1 MSDNAD
7 NIEIIRDF
15 VQESRDA
22 LESLEQAVIALGRS
36 HGDKQSLNV
45 IFRLFHSMKGT
56 AGFLGF
62 KNIAGVTHAAESLLD
77 LIRSGEMELRYPDHI
92 NLFIQA
98 ADFAKEALS
107 ELETNLDDAGLAAK
121 ASFLTSILQNEIS
134 KKSGTRPVEEIEPE
148 PAAPTAPSPAHV
160 EAKTQEITAK
170 ASEATK
176 RNAEFMLGSD
186 MVDRFIQESDE
197 LLQKFEQDLLEWM
210 KTPGETALVSEAF
223 RSIHSFKGNSGFF
236 GFEDLEKLSHHMES
250 LLDIV
255 RTGGTVDHASATEA
269 LLSLKDS
276 LRLSVADIS
285 RGGPGRISNIDES
298 LQLLKNISQGARVKS
313 VGTGGGGRLG
323 EILLSEG
330 LVTKEDV
337 ARALETQTKPL
348 GEILVDMGAASP
360 EAVQK
365 ALGRQVK
372 DKPGADAA
380 ESRIKQGIVK
390 RQDIRVDLEKLDSL
404 ITLIGELVIAENM
417 MVNNPDLAGLSLENF
432 NKAAQQTSKIVREL
446 QELAM
451 VVRMV
456 PVAGLFRRMI
466 RLVHD
471 LSLKCGKKADLV
483 LSGEETEVDK
493 TIIEILTDPLVHMI
507 RNSVDHGIEMPSERT
522 MAGKPETGTVRLSA
536 SHEEGEVW
544 IIVEDDGRGL
554 SLDKI
559 IAKARK
565 QGLIAE
571 DAELT
576 EKEAYNLIF
585 LPGFSTAEQ
594 VSDVSGRG
602 VGMDVVRQNLD
613 KINCKI
619 DVFSKPGVGTK
630 FTMRIPLTL
639 AIIDGMLIR
648 VGQSRYILPIISIRE
663 SFCPKKGAVTVS
675 ADGQELV
682 RVREEFIPVVRL
694 HELHKIK
701 PDSEDLNDG
710 ILIVLDTVD
719 GNLALFVDEILGQ
732 QQTVIKGLS
741 KYISDVGRVRGVS
754 GCTILGN
761 GEVCLILDVGGL
773 VEITQNRAGSWAGAG
788 DKG

>member
-1 MSDNAD
+1 MFENDD

-15 VQESRDA
+15 VQESRDS
-22 LESLEQAVIALGRS
+22 LEHLEQAIIELGRS
-36 HGDKQSLNV
+36 RGDTQSLNV

-62 KNIAGVTHAAESLLD
+62 KNIASVTHAAESLLD
-77 LIRSGEMELRYPDHI
+77 LIRSGAMELKHPDHI
-92 NLFIQA
+92 NLLIQA
-98 ADFAKEALS
+98 ADFAKEALT
-107 ELETNLDDAGLAAK
+107 ELETRMDDKELSVK
-121 ASFLTSILQNEIS
+121 ASWLASVLHEAIS
-134 KKSGTRPVEEIEPE
+134 RN
-148 PAAPTAPSPAHV
+148 PTAQEAEHKETEPPAEVRQQTPHPQPEV
-160 EAKTQEITAK
+160 EKPAQK
-170 ASEATK
+170 K
-176 RNAEFMLGSD
+176 RDPDPMLGPE
-186 MVDRFIQESDE
+186 MLERFIQESDE
-197 LLQKFEQDLLEWM
+197 LLQKFEQDMLEWI
-210 KTPGETALVSEAF
+210 KTPGDTDIVSEAF
-223 RSIHSFKGNSGFF
+223 RSIHSFKGNCGFF
-236 GFEDLEKLSHHMES
+236 GFDDLEKLSHHMES
-250 LLDIV
+250 LLGMV
-255 RTGGTVDHASATEA
+255 RSGGAVDHTSAAEA
-269 LLSLKDS
+269 LLSQKDTLKNA
-276 LRLSVADIS
+276 VVDIS
-285 RGGPGRISNIDES
+285 SGGGGQIEGLEER
-298 LQLLKNISQGARVKS
+298 LQLLKDVSQGGRVKP
-313 VGTGGGGRLG
+313 GEAQNGGRLG
-323 EILLSEG
+323 EILVSEG
-330 LVTKEDV
+330 AVTKDDL

-360 EAVQK
+360 DAVNK
-365 ALGRQVK
+365 ALNRQIK
-372 DKPGADAA
+372 EKSGA
-380 ESRIKQGIVK
+380 EGEGKLKQGIIK

-417 MVNNPDLAGLSLENF
+417 MVNNPDLAGLLLENF

-456 PVAGLFRRMI
+456 PVSGLFRRMI

-471 LSLKCGKKADLV
+471 LSAKCGKKADLI

-507 RNSVDHGIEMPSERT
+507 RNSIDHGIETPQERVLR
-522 MAGKPETGTVRLSA
+522 GKPETGVVRLSA

-544 IIVEDDGRGL
+544 IVVEDDGKGL
-554 SLDKI
+554 NKEKI
-559 IAKARK
+559 LAKAAK
-565 QGLIAE
+565 LGLIGE
-571 DAELT
+571 DVSELSD
-576 EKEAYNLIF
+576 KEAYNLIF

-602 VGMDVVRQNLD
+602 VGMDVVKQNLD

-619 DVFSKPGVGTK
+619 DVFSRPGLGIK

-648 VGQSRYILPIISIRE
+648 VGKSMYILPITSIRE
-663 SFCPKKGAVTVS
+663 SFCPKKEAITIS

-682 RVREEFIPVVRL
+682 RVRQEFIPVVRL
-694 HELHKIK
+694 HELHKIT
-701 PDSEDLNDG
+701 PDSEDLSEG
-710 ILIVLDTVD
+710 ILIVMDAPD

-761 GEVCLILDVGGL
+761 GEVCLILDVGGI
-773 VEITQNRAGSWAGAG
+773 VEVTQDRAGAWAGAG
-788 DKG
+788 ARDKG